1 MTYLAEERRMR
12 IVEWANSEGRVD
24 VQDAATRL
32 DVAVETIRR
41 DLDTLQRRGLMRR
54 VHGGA
59 ITVNRFNREFSVA
72 ERREQNLDTKKRI
85 ANIAATHI
93 PNDGTIFI
101 DSGTTTEL
109 LAPHLRNRPQLTVVT
124 NSLILASNIGDS
136 TTPVIQL
143 AGKIRPVTLSTVGDL
158 TLKSLNSIYADISI
172 LGTNGIDSKSGFTT
186 PDPEEAAVKRAMVE
200 NSKERIVVA
209 DHSKF
214 GKSFTISFASANEID
229 RLITDLESPS
239 QSIKAFEK
247 LEIEVNIA

>member
-1 MTYLAEERRMR
+1 MK
-12 IVEWANSEGRVD
+12 S
-24 VQDAATRL
+24 
-32 DVAVETIRR
+32 
-41 DLDTLQRRGLMRR
+41 
-54 VHGGA
+54 
-59 ITVNRFNREFSVA
+59 
-72 ERREQNLDTKKRI
+72 TK
-85 ANIAATHI
+85 
-93 PNDGTIFI
+93 
-101 DSGTTTEL
+101 L
-109 LAPHLRNRPQLTVVT
+109 L
-124 NSLILASNIGDS
+124 
-136 TTPVIQL
+136 
-143 AGKIRPVTLSTVGDL
+143 TLSTVGDL